1 MRRRATLV
9 FVLAAVG
16 ALIVSACGGANPTAT
31 AVPPTAMPVQPTAT
45 PVQPTATK
53 VQATAMPVQPT
64 ATTAAPT
71 ATPRPGETPP
81 PTATAT
87 SVPATA
93 TPRPTATPVPTQ
105 VPPTATPSGP
115 QPKYGSTLNATVL
128 LNPANWDAWD
138 AKGQLIAIVVFMNTF
153 SNVIVQDADKPA
165 LLKPDLAERW
175 EVAGDGSNV
184 TFHLRRGVK
193 WHNGRD
199 LTASDI
205 AWNFQRGV
213 DAEGTTVYL
222 KSRFTNVASIET
234 PDDYTV
240 QVNLKQPSAS
250 FLPNMGLIF
259 VLMYP
264 PFGPPPG
271 SPEFKMVES
280 AVGTGPFK
288 LDSFK
293 DNERFDFVRNDDYY
307 KEDARG
313 NPLPYLDGVTL
324 FPMRGA
330 IALAAWRTKKID
342 CGCVWD
348 FLYLT
353 PLEDNLKRDFPGARL
368 IGGNT
373 SQFHLYFNQKE
384 PWLDKRVRQA
394 VFQAVDRKLFRDV
407 YGEGKAHYP
416 PGIMLSDQLGGAWAI
431 PDSELLK
438 RPGFR
443 LKGED
448 KDPADVEAALAA
460 LRALNIDPKDL
471 TIIFNH
477 SGSTQKQG
485 ETVKGSIEQA
495 LGLTVDL
502 RIFQSSGEVREA
514 MVRGD
519 FDLGYLQGGN
529 GFDDP
534 SDQPTR
540 YLLSNSPENFGKWDF
555 TETDKVYQQI
565 EGELDP
571 AKRKELSFQWQRMI
585 LDEAIATPLGY
596 GYFVN
601 GAHAHVMGWVRGHYS
616 TNSGQRYE
624 TMWIDEDLR

>member
-1 MRRRATLV
+1 MRRRATVV
-9 FVLAAVG
+9 FALAAVA
-16 ALIVSACGGANPTAT
+16 ALIVSACGGADPTAT

-45 PVQPTATK
+45 PVQPTATE
-53 VQATAMPVQPT
+53 VPATAMPVQPT

-71 ATPRPGETPP
+71 ATPRPGVTPP
-81 PTATAT
+81 PTATARPQPT
-87 SVPATA
+87 P
-93 TPRPTATPVPTQ
+93 TPRPTATPVPTR

-128 LNPANWDAWD
+128 INPANWDAWD
-138 AKGQLIAIVVFMNTF
+138 ARGQLLAIVAFMNTF

-213 DAEGTTVYL
+213 DAEGTTLYL

-234 PDDYTV
+234 PDDFTV
-240 QVNLKQPSAS
+240 RVNLKQPSAS

-271 SPEFKMVES
+271 SSEFKTVEN

-293 DNERFDFVRNDDYY
+293 DNERFDFVRNDNYY
-307 KEDARG
+307 KEDAGG

-431 PDSELLK
+431 PDSELLQI
-438 RPGFR
+438 PGFR